1 MLPHRERLGMML
13 PHRERLGMMLPHRES
28 LGTMLPHRESLGT
41 MLPHRERLGTMLPH
55 RERLGTM
62 LPHRERA
69 WGRCYHMERAWGW
82 CYQQQELRLTEKS
95 MFFLSWLTAL
105 GSGIASV
112 CLRMLTLS
120 PVRMDWSIF
129 SVVERIFVTR
139 ISAGILSPTKRGWL
153 QHTIWAYKLQSLYV
167 HCPRDFILWRM

>member
-1 MLPHRERLGMML
+1 MRGMLPGPFDL
-13 PHRERLGMMLPHRES
+13 PAVQCMHKQYVFSTTLLPLTSDKIPGSPWKRCYDTGRGWKQCYHTGRD
-28 LGTMLPHRESLGT
+28 
-41 MLPHRERLGTMLPH
+41 
-55 RERLGTM
+55 
-62 LPHRERA
+62 
-69 WGRCYHMERAWGW
+69 WGRCYHTGRGWGRCYHTGRDW
-82 CYQQQELRLTEKS
+82 GRCYHTGRGWGRCYHTGRGWGRCYQQQELRLTEKS

-139 ISAGILSPTKRGWL
+139 ISAGILSPTKRG
-153 QHTIWAYKLQSLYV
+153 
-167 HCPRDFILWRM
+167 